1 MPARG
6 LSSAEGRLGAAARA
20 HTIDEATTPSAR
32 AAAAAAAVTQKAV
45 TARSPRSP
53 VFPPPQTVA
62 PATNGAAPAAGS
74 GGAAGVEGA
83 VNTLLAELQKAKQQ
97 SGAAGPARDK
107 MEELSS
113 LLRASV
119 GQRPLPPP
127 SVGGAPP
134 QPAGPP
140 TLPRTPYENVKAILR
155 QRPEGAGDWY
165 ARGGQFTTPQPP
177 PHYQGSQYAPSP
189 IYQGSPYAG
198 AAFPGFRP
206 GGLDHQGKPPGLPQ
220 APVGTGP
227 RHGTPVQGGSGAR
240 TPSFLPGIGPGGRPG
255 PAQWTPM
262 RSSGAGSGRK
272 RSRPVELSPDP
283 PPSDDALDY
292 GGLAAAGQAKR
303 SRPDQ
308 SSGSKR
314 PAAPQ
319 AVIPSS
325 PIELP
330 GSGRRAGPSPGR
342 EKGSRLTTDTARRIL
357 MTLDSIGG
365 GGPSPPAAMPVRRLD
380 LSQSLAQAAA
390 STHKRP
396 PVALLASPPLAKKLA
411 AEAASSPVPKVT
423 FPSALPVS
431 DAVIAPAGPSTR
443 TPQPEADLS
452 PQVPAFKPPSKASLF
467 LEKQDQVRA
476 AAKAAAAKL
485 SDTGS
490 PEKGQGFV
498 FGAPKPGVV
507 EKPFAAG
514 ASAPAPGSSPPP
526 FSVPTGLAAPTGG
539 LGGSKYDFDAE
550 PETERE
556 KELNRMA
563 KNTPDVPGP
572 SRVYNF
578 DDVEETPQTPDRSEG
593 DPDEANAATVGAASA
608 PVPETSPE
616 APEKD
621 FAPAATTIKE
631 LPAAFLQKN
640 QQQAQAAQKAIEDEI
655 EKEKKGGGAGM
666 TFGGGGGGAAGITFG
681 ASAPKPTFAF
691 GATAA
696 PAKPADDAA
705 AQPPAKKP
713 FVFGAPAAEKTAG
726 EKETAGA
733 AAPFVF
739 GAAAATPQ
747 GNDPIVAKPLV
758 FGEAPTSDKPAA
770 KAAPPP
776 MFGGAMKPAT
786 AVEDVPPA
794 GVVDGEKPAA
804 PSPFVFGAGNPDSAQ
819 PKALFGA
826 APGAADGKPAAPSP
840 FVFGGAAKTSGE
852 AEETAPKTLGATPG
866 AKPDD
871 AKPAAAPAPFVFGAS
886 AAKPEDAKPAAA
898 PAPFVFGASAAKPAA
913 PAVPAEAAKPAAP
926 YVFGGGGSPAGSTPA
941 APSAAPAAPFQFGGG
956 AAADKKPAFGGAPLA
971 FGGSGSEVPATPA
984 FGAGTTEAPAPT
996 PVFGSSGGAAAATPA
1011 FGAAASAAPT
1021 PSVFGAPG
1029 GAAAGA
1035 PAAPA
1040 FGSAVP
1046 AAPAFGA
1053 APAAPANPFGASTP
1067 AFGVAPAAAPAFGA
1081 ATGAVAQPAFGGA
1094 AGAPPAAQAFGA
1106 PAATASAFGAAP
1118 VAPAFGS
1125 TAAAA
1130 PPAFG
1135 AAPAAPAAFGGAP
1148 PAPGGGGPAFNI
1160 GASST
1165 PAGQGRKKLVAKRP
1179 WRRK

>member
-32 AAAAAAAVTQKAV
+32 AAAAAAAAVTQQAV
-45 TARSPRSP
+45 ATRSPRSP
-53 VFPPPQTVA
+53 VFPPPQA
-62 PATNGAAPAAGS
+62 NPATNGTAPAAGS
-74 GGAAGVEGA
+74 GGAVGVEGA
-83 VNTLLAELQKAKQQ
+83 VNTLLAELQKANQQ

-127 SVGGAPP
+127 SVAGAPS

-165 ARGGQFTTPQPP
+165 ARGGQFATPQPP
-177 PHYQGSQYAPSP
+177 PQYQGSQFVPSP
-189 IYQGSPYAG
+189 LYQGSPYTG

-206 GGLDHQGKPPGLPQ
+206 GGQDHQGKPPGLPQ
-220 APVGTGP
+220 APVGAGP
-227 RHGTPVQGGSGAR
+227 RHSTPVQGGSGAR
-240 TPSFLPGIGPGGRPG
+240 TPSFLPGSGPGGRPG

-272 RSRPVELSPDP
+272 RSRPVEVSPDR

-292 GGLAAAGQAKR
+292 GGLAASGQAKR

-314 PAAPQ
+314 PSAPQ
-319 AVIPSS
+319 ADIPSS

-330 GSGRRAGPSPGR
+330 GAGQRAGPSGQ

-380 LSQSLAQAAA
+380 LNQSLAQAAA

-396 PVALLASPPLAKKLA
+396 PVALPASPPLAKKLA
-411 AEAASSPVPKVT
+411 AEAAPSVPKLN
-423 FPSALPVS
+423 FSSAQAAP
-431 DAVIAPAGPSTR
+431 DAAATPTGALTR

-476 AAKAAAAKL
+476 AAKAAATKL
-485 SDTGS
+485 SDKAS

-498 FGAPKPGVV
+498 FGAPK
-507 EKPFAAG
+507 AG
-514 ASAPAPGSSPPP
+514 NPEYSSAVGGSAPALGSAPPP
-526 FSVPTGLAAPTGG
+526 FSAPAGLAAPAGG
-539 LGGSKYDFDAE
+539 SGGSKYNFDAE

-563 KNTPDVPGP
+563 KNSPNVPGP

-578 DDVEETPQTPDRSEG
+578 DEVEETPQTPDRSEG
-593 DPDEANAATVGAASA
+593 DMEEANDAAAGAASV
-608 PVPETSPE
+608 PVSEPSPA

-621 FAPAATTIKE
+621 FAPATTVIKE

-666 TFGGGGGGAAGITFG
+666 SFGGGGGGAAGFTFG

-691 GATAA
+691 GANAA
-696 PAKPADDAA
+696 PDKPTDDAE
-705 AQPPAKKP
+705 AQPAAKKA
-713 FVFGAPAAEKTAG
+713 FIFGAPTAEKTAG
-726 EKETAGA
+726 EKTAGGGA
-733 AAPFVF
+733 AAPFMF
-739 GAAAATPQ
+739 GATAATPKEDEPS
-747 GNDPIVAKPLV
+747 GAKPFV
-758 FGEAPTSDKPAA
+758 FGGASGSDKPAA
-770 KAAPPP
+770 KAAAPFT
-776 MFGGAMKPAT
+776 FGGASKPAI
-786 AVEDVPPA
+786 AAEDVPPA
-794 GVVDGEKPAA
+794 GVVEGEKPAA
-804 PSPFVFGAGNPDSAQ
+804 PSPFVFGAANPDTAQ
-819 PKALFGA
+819 PKSLFGA
-826 APGAADGKPAAPSP
+826 TPTAAEGNPAAPAP
-840 FVFGGAAKTSGE
+840 FVFGGAAKTSE
-852 AEETAPKTLGATPG
+852 AEEAAPKTVGATPG
-866 AKPDD
+866 GGLGFAFGGNSVAKD
-871 AKPAAAPAPFVFGAS
+871 

-898 PAPFVFGASAAKPAA
+898 PAPFIFGASASESAA
-913 PAVPAEAAKPAAP
+913 PAVPAETAKPAAP
-926 YVFGGGGSPAGSTPA
+926 FVFGGGESTPA

-956 AAADKKPAFGGAPLA
+956 AAADEKKPAFGGGPLA
-971 FGGSGSEVPATPA
+971 FGGGGQGSEAPATPA
-984 FGAGTTEAPAPT
+984 FGTGTVEAPAPT
-996 PVFGSSGGAAAATPA
+996 PVFGASGGAAAATPVFGAAPSAVPTPSA
-1011 FGAAASAAPT
+1011 FGTPGAAAS
-1021 PSVFGAPG
+1021 GAV
-1029 GAAAGA
+1029 
-1035 PAAPA
+1035 AAPA
-1040 FGSAVP
+1040 FGSAAP

-1053 APAAPANPFGASTP
+1053 ATAAPANLFGASPATP
-1067 AFGVAPAAAPAFGA
+1067 AFGAATAAAPAFGA
-1081 ATGAVAQPAFGGA
+1081 AAGAAAPPAFGA
-1094 AGAPPAAQAFGA
+1094 AGGAPPAAQAFGA
-1106 PAATASAFGAAP
+1106 PAPAAPAFGGAPAA
-1118 VAPAFGS
+1118 AAFGS

-1130 PPAFG
+1130 APAFG
-1135 AAPAAPAAFGGAP
+1135 AAPAAPSAFGGAP
-1148 PAPGGGGPAFNI
+1148 AAPGGGGPAFNI
-1160 GASST
+1160 GAST
-1165 PAGQGRKKLVAKRP
+1165 PPAGQGRKKLVAKRP